1 MSIVHLTYCRLS
13 VIIGHLKLKENDMNA
28 RDLLNLLDCED
39 YIDLTVKQ
47 FVDMLKEIEAEK
59 LVEDEKFSD
68 DVMTAQD
75 IRNEGR
81 IIQHSN
87 GETEFVFDE
96 DEDEELYEDSSQA
109 DSDYEAY
116 KEERRGI

>member
-1 MSIVHLTYCRLS
+1 
-13 VIIGHLKLKENDMNA
+13 MNA

-87 GETEFVFDE
+87 GETEFVFEE
-96 DEDEELYEDSSQA
+96 DEYDKASSNAGEL
-109 DSDYEAY
+109 
-116 KEERRGI
+116 I

>member
-1 MSIVHLTYCRLS
+1 MKAT
-13 VIIGHLKLKENDMNA
+13 
-28 RDLLNLLDCED
+28 DLLRFLDKEE
-39 YIDLTVKQ
+39 YLDLTVRE
-47 FVDMLKEIEAEK
+47 FVEMLKAIEFEA

-87 GETEFVFDE
+87 GETEFVFEE
-96 DEDEELYEDSSQA
+96 DEYDKASSNAGEL
-109 DSDYEAY
+109 
-116 KEERRGI
+116 I